1 MVAGAGQDMNE
12 LTPLNKGGVAAGRL
26 GKAMPLKSPFFQP
39 SDPNRKPGASK
50 ATGEDKE
57 NTSTI
62 FGASSNM
69 VNAIIGAGIVGIPFA
84 IKEAGLVAGIFLV
97 FLCAILTEKSL
108 RVLIETAK
116 LMKVP
121 SYETVME
128 VAFGKTGFLFVLIN
142 MFILS
147 YGAMVSYLM
156 VIKDT
161 LPSILG
167 VGDDLDDQPL
177 RQGILFVSSLIV
189 IVPLSMQRD
198 VADLAKTSKINC
210 ALDVLMVL
218 LLVYLSPEENLANH
232 EEIDSSEP
240 FLDQVVTLFQ
250 TDVIHG
256 STVFVGLGVLSF
268 AFVCQHSAFIVAG
281 SLETPT
287 RERWAKV
294 TKITVI
300 ICGCLATLMG
310 VSGYLAYGE
319 NTEGNILNNLDDSA
333 ASNVTRAFLATTMF
347 FVYPLESFV
356 ARHVMVV
363 LLFQG
368 KIAHDGDD
376 HAVLARPDR
385 RRNLTLYLY
394 TAAIVPAILFRD
406 LGKVLSLT
414 GTIGGSSLSY
424 IGPGMVYLGIHGKKF
439 NALVSNWWVAK
450 LAGHDEQSDL
460 DTEGEEDATDEAVNI
475 FSKYVDFAKRM
486 LAYLIYYIFLF
497 PIWCRIAKIG
507 AELRQAHE
515 YKVTLATPTT
525 RGRRLRGR
533 ISSPMP
539 QKPMLMAKSG
549 ELADEENFMELQRS
563 LSMAECAGD
572 RLAPNSLLSAS
583 TGVSPGTAL
592 KSTNQNLGK
601 LYLQQSQAGTK
612 EPDQTDNAMILDF
625 VFAIGIILF
634 GVVAI
639 VAGLFSLAQQ

>member
-1 MVAGAGQDMNE
+1 MVAGAVGNDMDE
-12 LTPLNKGGVAAGRL
+12 LTPLTNKADVPAGRL
-26 GKAMPLKSPFFQP
+26 GKARTLKSPFFQP
-39 SDPNRKPGASK
+39 SDPDRKPGMSK
-50 ATGEDKE
+50 TTGEDKE

-62 FGASSNM
+62 FGASSNL

-97 FLCAILTEKSL
+97 LLCAILTEKSL

-128 VAFGKTGFLFVLIN
+128 VAFGKIGFLFVLIN

-147 YGAMVSYLM
+147 YGAMVSYLI

-198 VADLAKTSKINC
+198 MADLAKTSKVNC
-210 ALDVLMVL
+210 ALDILMVL
-218 LLVYLSPEENLANH
+218 LVVYLSPEENLANH

-240 FLDQVVTLFQ
+240 FFDQVVTLLK
-250 TDVIHG
+250 TDIIHG

-268 AFVCQHSAFIVAG
+268 AFVCQHSAYIVAG

-294 TKITVI
+294 TRISLT

-310 VSGYLAYGE
+310 ISGYLAYGE
-319 NTEGNILNNLDDSA
+319 KTDGNILNNLDNSHI
-333 ASNVTRAFLATTMF
+333 SNVARAFLSTTMF

-363 LLFQG
+363 ILFQG

-385 RRNLTLYLY
+385 RRNLTLSLY
-394 TAAIVPAILFRD
+394 TAAIVPALIFRD

-414 GTIGGSSLSY
+414 GTIG
-424 IGPGMVYLGIHGKKF
+424 
-439 NALVSNWWVAK
+439 K
-450 LAGHDEQSDL
+450 LTHRFD
-460 DTEGEEDATDEAVNI
+460 
-475 FSKYVDFAKRM
+475 
-486 LAYLIYYIFLF
+486 
-497 PIWCRIAKIG
+497 
-507 AELRQAHE
+507 
-515 YKVTLATPTT
+515 KVL
-525 RGRRLRGR
+525 
-533 ISSPMP
+533 
-539 QKPMLMAKSG
+539 
-549 ELADEENFMELQRS
+549 
-563 LSMAECAGD
+563 LSM
-572 RLAPNSLLSAS
+572 L
-583 TGVSPGTAL
+583 
-592 KSTNQNLGK
+592 
-601 LYLQQSQAGTK
+601 
-612 EPDQTDNAMILDF
+612 
-625 VFAIGIILF
+625 
-634 GVVAI
+634 I
-639 VAGLFSLAQQ
+639 V